1 MNITVHIDEERLKQ
15 KKEKPSAKS
24 RRALH
29 RKTLFFPKLKHLI
42 EFSNTIFKIHEN
54 HNVFQLRIVKN
65 SYKKKQQKTDWIW
78 NVKF

>member
-54 HNVFQLRIVKN
+54 HEVFRMSWFQRTLLFTVQLISDVR
-65 SYKKKQQKTDWIW
+65 
-78 NVKF
+78 

>member
-1 MNITVHIDEERLKQ
+1 MNITVNIDEVTIKQ
-15 KKEKPSAKS
+15 KKQKPSGKS

-65 SYKKKQQKTDWIW
+65 SYKKKQQKTD
-78 NVKF
+78 